1 MSIDLVLM
9 LSVAVTGGLL
19 AHALRL
25 PPMVGFLLAGF
36 VLAGLGVSL
45 DIRCLEA
52 WLGSRTRL
60 LYGTALGLPWITTPG
75 TSNRGGGARSL

>member
-36 VLAGLGVSL
+36 VLAGLGVAGTPAL
-45 DIRCLEA
+45 DTLA
-52 WLGSRTRL
+52 DLGVVL
-60 LYGTALGLPWITTPG
+60 LLFAIGL
-75 TSNRGGGARSL
+75 